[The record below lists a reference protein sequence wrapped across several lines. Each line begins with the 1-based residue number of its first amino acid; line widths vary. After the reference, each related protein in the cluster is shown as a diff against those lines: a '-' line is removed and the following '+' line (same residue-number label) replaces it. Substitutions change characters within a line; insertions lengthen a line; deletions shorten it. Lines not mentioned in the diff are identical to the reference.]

1 MPTSYVF
8 DTVLNLDKCLQN
20 TPPSTLQIDD
30 LPQLPKNWLIEL
42 ENQCRKIKPNLEKN
56 IFLNHIGSNS
66 KYKLKAVL
74 LKQLSFIFYQ
84 ISGHLYSELLHH
96 DSSHSLLIGLIEDIK
111 QCTPGFHIRV
121 NKLVNSLQ
129 VPDTLE
135 QLLYLVRKN
144 IVQEIACNLTSSV
157 PSVFQVHVVD
167 RVCRIAKKQ
176 GLGIEPNI
184 QKDPYKSF
192 LSGKTIREHLQSK
205 FPQHY
210 TPFKIPF
217 LLAEQLQLILSLF
230 DYQGPKKD
238 YYKSEA
244 AENIVSIIKKFF
256 LLTAIQK
263 MHFKDF
269 FICQLDQFD
278 DPTLFYDI
286 DWPLIRQFFFQ
297 QLIGES
303 YFTDAPEPTNL
314 IEYAYFQTLLPEKT
328 NFEIENRFINDYLE
342 SQNYARLLDDL
353 TFIQTDFSK
362 YWPKLIKN
370 PIIIKNIDKFF
381 EYLRNQSQDLN
392 AKEQL
397 KRVTLTYT
405 LFFSQTKEYIL
416 SKIVNDTELNLRII
430 NNNLLFKSMRY
441 HPEIIEELLNIF
453 LKKYNNQPRF
463 FFNLL
468 FEQNSEGSNLLMLA
482 ARYHPQTLQQL
493 LFILNKQHD
502 HYERKEVLALFLS
515 HNQGWNLFSL
525 AAKYQTDAMQYIFDF
540 LSKNPHYFCHE
551 ILRIIFHQKN
561 NSEWNFLQLLV
572 RYQSEDQINSCLDF
586 ISEMF
591 QFSNNKK
598 WIDIILNNKH
608 TEHLL
613 RLATR
618 SNKSALNSILN
629 FMSEHI
635 KQIDFYALQHCFS
648 APNNKG
654 WHCLHNAACSN
665 SSNLKL
671 ILEFIQ
677 KHINQFNINALK
689 DLFLAQN
696 QAQENFL
703 LLAVHYQSAEAVGSI
718 FKFLNQQIKFFDNA
732 SLQQLFLQQNSNGWN
747 LLSMSHLQ
755 PTNIKLILD
764 FINQH
769 PDNFDA
775 ETIKKIIL
783 QKNKNDYTCL
793 HYAAR
798 FQPDSL
804 EIILDFIDKRL
815 ALFVNE
821 LKLLFENPSKLQ
833 LITTLFRK
841 PTSKSINLLE
851 FSLKYQQESAAHFSK
866 FLNTHA
872 DKFNLEKNYL
882 KNFINQATSK
892 ALLDDEDLKS
902 VVPRIN

>member
-8 DTVLNLDKCLQN
+8 DSALNLNKCFKN
-20 TPPSTLQIDD
+20 IPPSIIDD
-30 LPQLPKNWLIEL
+30 LRPLPKDWLIEL
-42 ENQCRKIKPNLEKN
+42 ESQCRKIKPNLKKN
-56 IFLNHIGSNS
+56 IFLNHVGPSS

-84 ISGHLYSELLHH
+84 ISGHLHSELLKHE
-96 DSSHSLLIGLIEDIK
+96 SSHLLLLELIEDID

-121 NKLVNSLQ
+121 NKLVNCLQ
-129 VPDTLE
+129 MPSTLE
-135 QLLYLVRKN
+135 QVLYLVRKN
-144 IVQEIACNLTSSV
+144 IVQEIAYNLTSSV

-176 GLGIEPNI
+176 GLGIEPNL
-184 QKDPYKSF
+184 QKDQYKSF
-192 LSGKTIREHLQSK
+192 LSGKIIRERLQNE
-205 FPQHY
+205 FPKHY

-217 LLAEQLQLILSLF
+217 LLAEQLQLILSLL

-238 YYKSEA
+238 YYKSET

-256 LLTAIQK
+256 SLTAIQK

-269 FICQLDQFD
+269 FIRQLDQFD

-286 DWPLIRQFFFQ
+286 DWSLIRQFFFQ

-303 YFTDAPEPTNL
+303 YFADAPEPTNL
-314 IEYAYFQTLLPEKT
+314 IEYAYFQTLLPKKA
-328 NFEIENRFINDYLE
+328 NSEIENQFINDYLE

-353 TFIQTDFSK
+353 TFIQADFSE
-362 YWPKLIKN
+362 YWQKIIKN
-370 PIIIKNIDKFF
+370 PIIIKNIDKCF

-392 AKEQL
+392 AKEQ
-397 KRVTLTYT
+397 KRLTLTYT

-453 LKKYNNQPRF
+453 LKKYNNHPRI

-468 FEQNSEGSNLLMLA
+468 LERQNSEGSNLLMLA

-493 LFILNKQHD
+493 LFILNEQYN
-502 HYERKEVLALFLS
+502 HYEKKEILALFLS
-515 HNQGWNLFSL
+515 HNNEGWNLFSL
-525 AAKYQTDAMQYIFDF
+525 AAKYQSDAMQYIFDF
-540 LSKNPHYFCHE
+540 LSKNPLYFHHE
-551 ILRIIFHQKN
+551 KLSIIFHQKN
-561 NSEWNFLQLLV
+561 NSEWNFLQLLI

-586 ISEMF
+586 VSEMF

-598 WIDIILNNKH
+598 WLEIILNNEH
-608 TEHLL
+608 TGHLL
-613 RLATR
+613 CLATR

-629 FMSEHI
+629 FINEHI
-635 KQIDFYALQHCFS
+635 KQLDFYALQHCFL

-665 SSNLKL
+665 SFNLKL

-677 KHINQFNINALK
+677 KHIDQFTPNANTNALR

-696 QAQENFL
+696 QDQENFL
-703 LLAVHYQSAEAVGSI
+703 LLAVHYQSAKAVDSI
-718 FKFLNQQIKFFDNA
+718 FKFLNSQIEFFDKA
-732 SLQQLFLQQNSNGWN
+732 SLQKLFLQQNSNGWS
-747 LLSMSHLQ
+747 LLSMSYLQ
-755 PTNIKLILD
+755 PDNIKLILD

-769 PDNFDA
+769 PGSFDA

-783 QKNKNDYTCL
+783 QKNKHNYTCL

-821 LKLLFENPSKLQ
+821 LKLLFQNPRKFQ
-833 LITTLFRK
+833 LSTMLFPK
-841 PTSKSINLLE
+841 PNSKSINLLAL
-851 FSLKYQQESAAHFSK
+851 SLEHQQESVAHFSS
-866 FLNTHA
+866 FLKKHANT
-872 DKFNLEKNYL
+872 FNLEKNYL
-882 KNFINQATSK
+882 KNIINQATDK
-892 ALLDDEDLKS
+892 TLLRRQRS
-902 VVPRIN
+902 